1 VIGPLSTNPVGV
13 VDAAREPDWVRRGS
27 AQTQRDYQ
35 AALAFE
41 QMLVQQLTQ
50 TMSQTAGLGGEG
62 AGAEGQEGGAA
73 GSGTLLSALLPQALS
88 GGVAQ
93 QGSFGIA
100 AELTR
105 AELPPTPKH
114 GVSPTS
120 GGLAA

>member
-1 VIGPLSTNPVGV
+1 VQ
-13 VDAAREPDWVRRGS
+13 RGT

-62 AGAEGQEGGAA
+62 AGAEGQEGSGQEGGAA

>member
-1 VIGPLSTNPVGV
+1 VQ
-13 VDAAREPDWVRRGS
+13 RGT

-62 AGAEGQEGGAA
+62 AGAEGQEGSGQEGGAA
-73 GSGTLLSALLPQALS
+73 GSGTLLSALLPQALA

-105 AELPPTPKH
+105 AELPAAQKHVAATPAGGSEAPTTP
-114 GVSPTS
+114 S